1 MHKRHP
7 FVRGSRKYRQRGAA
21 ALILIV
27 TLIVILSIVLA
38 PRLTLWQVHNAAGGR
53 GYQALIDAKAAV
65 LAYAAN
71 PDADM
76 GSPIPPPP
84 RRLGQIWL
92 TPDLPG
98 AAGFDGLGKSG
109 TCAT

>member
-7 FVRGSRKYRQRGAA
+7 FVRGGGKQRQRGAA

-53 GYQALIDAKAAV
+53 GYQALIDAKAAI

-71 PDADM
+71 PDAD
-76 GSPIPPPP
+76 IPPVPA

-98 AAGFDGLGKSG
+98 ASGYDGPGQAG
-109 TCAT
+109 TCATST